1 MKYIPNGGEVY
12 LILSIESSSPQIF
25 QIVVQDIEI
34 GNDPESTEYI

>member
-12 LILSIESSSPQIF
+12 LILSIESSSPQI
-25 QIVVQDIEI
+25 VVQDIEI